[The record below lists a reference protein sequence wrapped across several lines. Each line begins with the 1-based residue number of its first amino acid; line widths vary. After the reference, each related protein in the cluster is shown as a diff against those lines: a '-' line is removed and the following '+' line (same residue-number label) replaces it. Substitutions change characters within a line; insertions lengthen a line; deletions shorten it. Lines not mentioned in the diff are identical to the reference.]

1 MLLGVDDVVVRW
13 WRDERVMDGSYCD
26 PRTPGENH
34 PRTPCVSRSRHW
46 SYHRRLVADAAYV
59 ICRSCADI
67 RLGAYALRW
76 VDQSLITPPCADRS
90 GAALTIIA
98 GSALGWALDPADRG
112 ATTFGHTGLPWL
124 GLRADFLTPELGQ
137 GCRVGPGG
145 LWTLRIRIWVS
156 VLRNMRLPG
165 TWRLGWRDK
174 AIRAKRIEHT

>member
-46 SYHRRLVADAAYV
+46 SYHRRLVADAAYF
-59 ICRSCADI
+59 ICGSCADI

-124 GLRADFLTPELGQ
+124 GLRAGFLDARTRPRMPRWPWGVMDTTDTDMGIRTPKYEATGYLAF
-137 GCRVGPGG
+137 RMA
-145 LWTLRIRIWVS
+145 R
-156 VLRNMRLPG
+156 
-165 TWRLGWRDK
+165 
-174 AIRAKRIEHT
+174 